1 MKTPKGSNLKFQL
14 SLINHVACTVVDV
27 DALCE
32 SDSGWVA
39 LQLGLLGGGQQRRLP
54 AGGLKKEQEWGKV
67 SLRHSDY
74 QLEKTYNYYSTGK

>member
-1 MKTPKGSNLKFQL
+1 MGSNLKFQV

-39 LQLGLLGGGQQRRLP
+39 LQLGLLGGRQRRRLP
-54 AGGLKKEQEWGKV
+54 AGGLKRKGNGER
-67 SLRHSDY
+67 LA
-74 QLEKTYNYYSTGK
+74 